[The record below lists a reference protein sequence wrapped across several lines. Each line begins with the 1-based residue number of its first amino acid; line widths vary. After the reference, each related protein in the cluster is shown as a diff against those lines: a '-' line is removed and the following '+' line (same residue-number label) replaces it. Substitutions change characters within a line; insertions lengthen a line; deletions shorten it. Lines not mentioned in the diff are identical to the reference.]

1 MNLDSPLKPIP
12 EPTLPIVTAME
23 KRKKRKTIVEAN
35 RSSSVSA
42 EGSRRHSND
51 FESHRIL
58 CDSSVSSSSIE
69 DPTSMPSMKTQ
80 SANDITENKF
90 LLRYDPGVPMTKEEA
105 SAWRKEERR
114 KRNRESAA
122 ASRQKTRDRI
132 SELEDEV
139 TLWKSKFDEAAQRIA
154 KLEKLYN
161 AQKEGSALAATA
173 PKMFVQ
179 ESQGPSLVT
188 SSLLP
193 LSTPPQSPRL
203 SATLVSPSSM
213 NLSSAFAFGEGEDMN
228 TMNEEKHFKEIFQ
241 QAKYEILC
249 H

>member
-1 MNLDSPLKPIP
+1 
-12 EPTLPIVTAME
+12 
-23 KRKKRKTIVEAN
+23 
-35 RSSSVSA
+35 
-42 EGSRRHSND
+42 
-51 FESHRIL
+51 
-58 CDSSVSSSSIE
+58 
-69 DPTSMPSMKTQ
+69 
-80 SANDITENKF
+80 
-90 LLRYDPGVPMTKEEA
+90 MTKEEA

-154 KLEKLYN
+154 NLEKLYK

-179 ESQGPSLVT
+179 ESQVPSLVT